1 MPAAD
6 APAFAPISDR
16 MCTTAMAAAKGM
28 LPSHD
33 DSAMLQWR
41 REAVQHRVNGY
52 RKKHVRVTQAK
63 EQAVQ
68 NMAKLQQ
75 HQVSIFSS
83 TVIRALKTGVTDA
96 VCGQGIGAQPIDLK
110 PARFCVLLYSSSLAG
125 FLTLSGATNSRP
137 PAMSRKRACAV
148 ACELHNH

>member
-6 APAFAPISDR
+6 APAFAPASDR

-41 REAVQHRVNGY
+41 REAVQHRVNSY
-52 RKKHVRVTQAK
+52 ADKHMRATQVK

-75 HQVSIFSS
+75 QQVSRFP
-83 TVIRALKTGVTDA
+83 
-96 VCGQGIGAQPIDLK
+96 PIERVNCSQL
-110 PARFCVLLYSSSLAG
+110 PQTYLG
-125 FLTLSGATNSRP
+125 
-137 PAMSRKRACAV
+137 
-148 ACELHNH
+148 EI

>member
-6 APAFAPISDR
+6 APAFAPTSDR

-41 REAVQHRVNGY
+41 REAVQHRMNGY
-52 RKKHVRVTQAK
+52 LDNHMRVMQAK

-68 NMAKLQQ
+68 NMEKLQQ
-75 HQVSIFSS
+75 HQVHMLLQSVQRLVTAHVDMQTPMLFGTSLTCLSCSVVHSS
-83 TVIRALKTGVTDA
+83 T
-96 VCGQGIGAQPIDLK
+96 
-110 PARFCVLLYSSSLAG
+110 LAG
-125 FLTLSGATNSRP
+125 FPTSRGVTNSRP
-137 PAMSRKRACAV
+137 PAVSLKGACAV
-148 ACELHNH
+148 IAST

>member
-6 APAFAPISDR
+6 APAFAPTSDR

-52 RKKHVRVTQAK
+52 LDNHARVTQAK
-63 EQAVQ
+63 EQAVH

-75 HQVSIFSS
+75 QQVSILLLVLQ
-83 TVIRALKTGVTDA
+83 THCGKTWVQIPTQ
-96 VCGQGIGAQPIDLK
+96 C
-110 PARFCVLLYSSSLAG
+110 
-125 FLTLSGATNSRP
+125 
-137 PAMSRKRACAV
+137 KRAYPPSILFGCTQFYASRLPYIERCHELKASGSV
-148 ACELHNH
+148 A